1 MNKSNLLRVKEI
13 IETSKNIE
21 CCMKSLNLDIYSSFM
36 CFYCLLGEGIFSYD
50 QDENY
55 EFLIKTVFYL
65 QILYQKLSPNKKK
78 LYRPKLQ
85 KIRKLY
91 KDSLSFVDSYNK
103 EYYKNVF
110 LYLDNLLNNK
120 KKEIEDIQNE
130 DNLYELLYEVIFS
143 LKSLEYLDVLIE
155 KIPNIINSKQDEIPI
170 FLKVLEAYLNDV
182 KTEKLENKNSYY
194 SRVLNKFLHEETFDL
209 TNKMRDII
217 LNNLNDF
224 LNGYKNI
231 SKEDLEMIKNII
243 AHIKKQCALDNY
255 NIDKSEYILSKRDLH
270 SLEKFNKMID
280 KRVFLKE
287 YIITIDDSNSQV
299 LDDGISIFKLE
310 NGNILF
316 KVHIADPL
324 AIFPYKSDVIQDAK
338 NRTTTIYT
346 SDEPIQML
354 PNILGSNKLSLM
366 EDRKRLAK
374 SFCFEYNQESGIVNF
389 YIENTLI
396 IVSKRYTYED
406 INELYKKGGTN
417 KNEEEMF
424 LLYDEIITY
433 LKKVFQNAKLYEEI
447 KQENIIGHYQKMNSF
462 SENLVSYSMMFTGYM
477 TAKYFSDNKL
487 PFAYRCHQYDP
498 KWQQL
503 LDQYKDNLDS
513 KESKKLLTE
522 IKSMFPKSYY
532 SGENVGHMGLKIPC
546 YSHITSPLRRF
557 ADILDMH
564 ALNIC
569 YFQIPRDKEL
579 YKLEQEID
587 LTCSYLNMQ
596 SNSID
601 EYLTKMKV
609 KK

>member
-194 SRVLNKFLHEETFDL
+194 SRVLNKFLHEETLDL
-209 TNKMRDII
+209 TNQMRDII

-447 KQENIIGHYQKMNSF
+447 KQENIIGHHQKMNSF

>member
-182 KTEKLENKNSYY
+182 KMEKLENKNSYY
-194 SRVLNKFLHEETFDL
+194 SRVLNKFLHEETLDL
-209 TNKMRDII
+209 TNQMRDII

-417 KNEEEMF
+417 KSEEEMF

-447 KQENIIGHYQKMNSF
+447 KQENIIGHHQKMNSF

>member
-1 MNKSNLLRVKEI
+1 MNKSNLLRIKGI

-21 CCMKSLNLDIYSSFM
+21 QCMESLNLDTYSSFI
-36 CFYCLLGEGIFSYD
+36 CFYCLLDEGIFSYEPEED
-50 QDENY
+50 Y

-65 QILYQKLSPNKKK
+65 QILYQKLSPSKKK
-78 LYRPKLQ
+78 LYRQKLQ
-85 KIRKLY
+85 KMRKLY
-91 KDSLSFVDSYNK
+91 KDYISFVDSYNK
-103 EYYKNVF
+103 EYYKKVF
-110 LYLDNLLNNK
+110 LCLENLLNNK
-120 KKEIEDIQNE
+120 KKVIEEIQSE

-155 KIPNIINSKQDEIPI
+155 KIPNIVNSKQDEIPI
-170 FLKVLEAYLNDV
+170 FLQVLEAYLNDV
-182 KTEKLENKNSYY
+182 KMEKVENKNSYY

-209 TNKMRDII
+209 TNQMRDII

-224 LNGYKNI
+224 LSGYKNI

-243 AHIKKQCALDNY
+243 AHIKKQCAIDNY
-255 NIDKSEYILSKRDLH
+255 NIDKSEYVLSKRDLH
-270 SLEKFNKMID
+270 SLEKFNKMVD

-324 AIFPYKSDVIQDAK
+324 AIFPYKSDVIKDAK
-338 NRTTTIYT
+338 NRTTTIYKQ
-346 SDEPIQML
+346 DEPIQML
-354 PNILGSNKLSLM
+354 PSILGSNKLSLM

-396 IVSKRYTYED
+396 NVNKRYTYDEV
-406 INELYKKGGTN
+406 NELYKKGGTN
-417 KNEEEMF
+417 KLESEMF
-424 LLYDEIITY
+424 LLYDEIVTY

-447 KQENIIGHYQKMNSF
+447 KQENIIGHHQKMNSF
-462 SENLVSYSMMFTGYM
+462 SENLVSYFMMFTGYM

-487 PFAYRCHQYDP
+487 PFVYRCHQFDP

-503 LDQYKDNLDS
+503 LDEYKMLLDS

-522 IKSMFPKSYY
+522 IKAMFPKSYY
-532 SGENVGHMGLKIPC
+532 SRENTGHMGLKIPY

-557 ADILDMH
+557 ADILNMH

-579 YKLEQEID
+579 YKLEQEIN

-601 EYLTKMKV
+601 EYLAKMKV

>member
-194 SRVLNKFLHEETFDL
+194 SRVLNKFLHEETLDL
-209 TNKMRDII
+209 TNQMRDII

-324 AIFPYKSDVIQDAK
+324 AIFSYKSDVIKDAK
-338 NRTTTIYT
+338 NRTTTIYNQ
-346 SDEPIQML
+346 DEPIQML
-354 PNILGSNKLSLM
+354 PSILGSNKLSLM

-374 SFCFEYNQESGIVNF
+374 SFCFEYNQEAGIVNF

-396 IVSKRYTYED
+396 NVNKRYTYDE

-417 KNEEEMF
+417 KLESEMF
-424 LLYDEIITY
+424 LLYDEIVTY

-447 KQENIIGHYQKMNSF
+447 KQENIIGHHQKMNSF
-462 SENLVSYSMMFTGYM
+462 SENLVSYFMMFTGYM
-477 TAKYFSDNKL
+477 TAKYFSLNKL
-487 PFAYRCHQYDP
+487 PFCYRCHQFDS

-503 LDQYKDNLDS
+503 LEQYKDNLDS

-522 IKSMFPKSYY
+522 IKAMFPKSYY
-532 SGENVGHMGLKIPC
+532 SGENVGHMGLKIPY

-557 ADILDMH
+557 ADILNMH

-569 YFQIPRDKEL
+569 YFQTPSDKEL
-579 YKLEQEID
+579 YKLEREID

-601 EYLTKMKV
+601 EYLIKMKG